1 MKDKV
6 TGERLLGRQVN
17 ELLVSWRKERQSNR
31 RTIDFRILLSFKSS
45 IVPVR
50 MWVIVKKILI
60 LQTKRA

>member
-6 TGERLLGRQVN
+6 TEERLLGRQVN
-17 ELLVSWRKERQSNR
+17 ELLVDRVNERQSNR
-31 RTIDFRILLSFKSS
+31 RTIDFHILLSFKSS

-50 MWVIVKKILI
+50 MWVIVKKILR

>member
-1 MKDKV
+1 MF
-6 TGERLLGRQVN
+6 TRREVN
-17 ELLVSWRKERQSNR
+17 ELLVDRGNERQSNR

-45 IVPVR
+45 IVPIR

>member
-31 RTIDFRILLSFKSS
+31 RTIDFRILLPFKFS
-45 IVPVR
+45 IAPVKI
-50 MWVIVKKILI
+50 WFIVKNLLR

>member
-6 TGERLLGRQVN
+6 TEERLLGRQVN

-45 IVPVR
+45 IDPVR
-50 MWVIVKKILI
+50 MWGFVNKILR

>member
-31 RTIDFRILLSFKSS
+31 RTIDFHTLLSFKFS
-45 IVPVR
+45 IAPVKI
-50 MWVIVKKILI
+50 WIIVKNILR